1 VLEEGIVLADQ
12 QVPLGG
18 GDGVDALYDLGGD
31 AGEISRRA
39 GRVIRA
45 RG

>member
-1 VLEEGIVLADQ
+1 VLEEGIVVADQ
-12 QVPLGG
+12 TVPVGR

-31 AGEISRRA
+31 DGKISRRPE
-39 GRVIRA
+39 RVIRA

>member
-1 VLEEGIVLADQ
+1 VLEEGIVVADQ
-12 QVPLGG
+12 AVPLVG

-31 AGEISRRA
+31 AGKISRRRA
-39 GRVIRA
+39 RVIRT